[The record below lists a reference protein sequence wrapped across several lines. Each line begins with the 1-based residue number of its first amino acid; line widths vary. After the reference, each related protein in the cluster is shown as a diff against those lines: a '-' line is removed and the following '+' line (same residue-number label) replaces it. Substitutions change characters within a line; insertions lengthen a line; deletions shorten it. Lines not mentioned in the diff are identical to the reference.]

1 MNIEIAIPAFLC
13 DWPFY
18 AGFVLA
24 AASSAFAFI
33 LFMTKSGPR
42 F

>member
-1 MNIEIAIPAFLC
+1 MNIDITIPAFLC

-18 AGFVLA
+18 AGFALA
-24 AASSAFAFI
+24 AIVCGAAFVAF
-33 LFMTKSGPR
+33 LRKCGPR